1 MIRHR
6 LAIGN
11 CIAGLVLAWGGLAWA
26 ASDTGAVVL
35 MYHRFGES
43 RYPSTNITIEQ
54 FEAHIEELKSG
65 PYRVLPVADIIDALK
80 RGGPLPDHAVGITID
95 DAYASVYR
103 EAWPRLRR
111 AGFPFTVFVATDPV
125 DKGVAGMMTWDQIR
139 EMAAAGV
146 AIGHHSVTHP
156 HMAGGEASLNARELE
171 KAAARFGGELGRRPR
186 LFAYPYGEASLAVI
200 GLVREA
206 GFAAAF
212 GQHSGAIGGASDFL
226 YLPRFSLN
234 EKYGDVA
241 RFRRV
246 VNTLPLPVGDVAPE
260 DPLIAGNNPPAVGF
274 TVQEG
279 VGGLDRLACFASH
292 EGKVRVERLGG
303 TRIEVRMTKPLPK
316 GRSRLNC
323 TLPTESGRWRWLGRQ
338 FYVAE

>member
-1 MIRHR
+1 MNRHHY
-6 LAIGN
+6 AIAN
-11 CIAGLVLAWGGLAWA
+11 FIAGLVLAWGSLAWA

-54 FEAHIEELKSG
+54 LEAHIAELKRG

-95 DAYASVYR
+95 DAYASTYT
-103 EAWPRLRR
+103 EAWPRLKR
-111 AGFPFTVFVATDPV
+111 AGFPFTVFVATNPV

-139 EMAAAGV
+139 EMAQAGV

-156 HMAGGEASLNARELE
+156 HMAGGEASVNAGEIE
-171 KAAARFGGELGRRPR
+171 KAGVRFADELGRRPG

-200 GLVREA
+200 DLAREA

-212 GQHSGAIGGASDFL
+212 GQHSGAIGGASDFF

-234 EKYGDVA
+234 EKYGDMT
-241 RFRRV
+241 RFRHLI
-246 VNTLPLPVGDVAPE
+246 NTLPLPVADVAPE
-260 DPLIAGNNPPAVGF
+260 DPLVAGPNPPAVGF
-274 TVQEG
+274 TVGDG

-292 EGKVRVERLGG
+292 EGKVSVERLGG
-303 TRIEVRMTKPLPK
+303 TRIEVRMKEPLPK
-316 GRSRLNC
+316 GRTRLNC
-323 TLPTESGRWRWLGRQ
+323 TLPTKSGRWRWLGRQ

>member
-1 MIRHR
+1 MSHHR
-6 LAIGN
+6 YAIGN
-11 CIAGLVLAWGGLAWA
+11 FIAGLVLAWGSLAWA
-26 ASDTGAVVL
+26 TPDTGAVVL

-54 FEAHIEELKSG
+54 LEAHIEELKSG
-65 PYRVLPVADIIDALK
+65 PYHVLPVADIIDALK
-80 RGGPLPDHAVGITID
+80 LGGPLPDHAVGITID
-95 DAYASVYR
+95 DAYASAYT

-125 DKGVAGMMTWDQIR
+125 DRGVAGMMTWDQIR
-139 EMAAAGV
+139 EMARAGV
-146 AIGHHSVTHP
+146 AIGHHSVSHP
-156 HMAGGEASLNARELE
+156 HMAGGEASVNARELA
-171 KAAARFGGELGRRPR
+171 KAGARIAGELGRAPV

-200 GLVREA
+200 DLVREA

-212 GQHSGAIGGASDFL
+212 GQHSGAIGGASNFL

-234 EKYGDVA
+234 ETYGDLT

-260 DPLIAGNNPPAVGF
+260 DPLIAGPNPPAVGF
-274 TVQEG
+274 TVG
-279 VGGLDRLACFASH
+279 DDVGGLDRLACFASH
-292 EGKVRVERLGG
+292 EGKVKVERLGS
-303 TRIEVRMTKPLPK
+303 TRIEVRMKEPLPK
-316 GRSRLNC
+316 GRTRLNC
-323 TLPTESGRWRWLGRQ
+323 TLPTKSGRWRWLGHQ